1 MPAYEYR
8 AVGAGSSP
16 LARGLQGC
24 CPHRG
29 GTCWI
34 IPARAGFTCASGAAS
49 SWPRDHPRSRGV
61 YRDRARAARAPVGSS
76 PLARGLRDEA
86 DHLRQAQG
94 IIPARAG
101 FTGLTIGS
109 DGRPRDHPRSRGV
122 YDTPGVVS
130 PLTYGSSPLARGLPL
145 ASNPNICIPRIIP
158 ARAGFTSLPPWSTRC
173 PRDHPRSRGVYR
185 RPSRP
190 GRPPR
195 GSSPLARGLHRGRP
209 HGNARGRII
218 PARAGFTRSS
228 PPRRPS
234 GSGSSPLARGLPPG
248 GEGMSTHLWIIPA
261 RAGFT
266 PNPRERRGDSSD
278 HPRSR
283 GVYG

>member
-158 ARAGFTSLPPWSTRC
+158 ARAGFTSSPSCLPPQVW
-173 PRDHPRSRGVYR
+173 DHPRSRGVYLLTALVDSL
-185 RPSRP
+185 PE
-190 GRPPR
+190 
-195 GSSPLARGLHRGRP
+195 GSSPLARGLQ
-209 HGNARGRII
+209 A
-218 PARAGFTRSS
+218 AEQAG
-228 PPRRPS
+228 
-234 GSGSSPLARGLPPG
+234 AAA
-248 GEGMSTHLWIIPA
+248 EGIIPA

-266 PNPRERRGDSSD
+266 PRTPSRKRSRAD

-283 GVYG
+283 GVYPLLASEETIGIGIIPARAGFTSRR